1 MAPARRPRRNTLRR
15 SVEQAIRQRLAP
27 EPAVPGQP
35 AQPAI
40 GDLFPVELDAAI
52 DRALLELGQRPPVTG
67 RPA

>member
-27 EPAVPGQP
+27 ETGPASQP
-35 AQPAI
+35 AM

-52 DRALLELGQRPPVTG
+52 DKALHELGPRPPTAG
-67 RPA
+67 RNA